1 MKKPNVLFVYPEFPP
16 TFWGFNSSVAY
27 QGWGKGRKRALMT
40 PTGSATVAAMMP
52 DDFNITGIVDM
63 NVEPLTDEH
72 IQNTDYVV
80 TTTMAAQEN
89 SHNEVIRRAHSFGK
103 RVVAGGPFP
112 TSSPDRNSEAD
123 YIVGGEAEL
132 TLRPFLEDL
141 LNGKAEKFYTEESVL
156 KSGRFDPANL
166 EHGKP
171 SLALTPIPRWD
182 SLKLGKYKFSGIQ
195 HSRGC
200 PFKCE
205 FCDIRMLFGE
215 HPRTKP
221 AEQMIEELDALN
233 FYMPRGE
240 VMILDD
246 NILANAKNL
255 RELLPEMIKWQE
267 RKNYPFLFITQASVN
282 LAWDQNRDILEDMV
296 RAGFEGVFVGYE
308 SVDREA
314 LKGMHKGQNLVLP
327 PLEATRR
334 LQKAGL
340 NVTGGFIIGSD
351 ADKPSVFDD
360 LFSFVQEAGIVI
372 PMIGLLT
379 APDGTDLHKRL
390 EREGRMRNGT
400 TGNTAHHLGFN
411 FEPKLPEE
419 FLTDG
424 YVNLLNRVFSS
435 KNYYARCRTLL
446 ENLGENSLVGNADN
460 SDVLAFGRSLYRQI
474 FAKGGWEY
482 AKHLTWT
489 LANHLKKIPQAVA
502 QSIYSDHLAKITKAV
517 SDVHGYNLKTQ
528 SLYDGFREKVE
539 NVIESMKDGAVV
551 SEKKVLAMANRI
563 IDRAER
569 EYSKLHFKEDAR
581 NAFESLKDKVYR
593 DIDRFRSRRS
603 LTA

>member
-52 DDFNITGIVDM
+52 EDFNITGIVDM

-103 RVVAGGPFP
+103 KVISGGPFP
-112 TSSPDRNSEAD
+112 TSSPERNNEAD
-123 YIVGGEAEL
+123 YVVGGEAEL
-132 TLRPFLEDL
+132 TLKPFLEDL
-141 LNGKAEKFYTEESVL
+141 LNGKAGKFYTEESVL

-182 SLKLGKYKFSGIQ
+182 LVNLKRYKLAGIQ
-195 HSRGC
+195 TGRAC

-205 FCDIRMLFGE
+205 FCDIRKLFGE
-215 HPRTKP
+215 HPRNKP
-221 AEQMIEELDALN
+221 VDQAIEELDVLHY
-233 FYMPRGE
+233 YMPRGG
-240 VMILDD
+240 VMILND
-246 NILANAKNL
+246 NILADRNYL
-255 RELLPEMIKWQE
+255 RNFLQAAIIWQE
-267 RKNYPFLFITQASVN
+267 KNKRPFLFTTQVSAD
-282 LAWDQNRDILEDMV
+282 LAWDQNRDILENMV
-296 RAGFEGVFVGYE
+296 RAGFESVFVGYE

-314 LKGMHKGQNLVLP
+314 LKNMHKEQNLVLP
-327 PLEATRR
+327 PLDATRR
-334 LQKAGL
+334 MQKAGL
-340 NVTGGFIIGSD
+340 SVTGGFFVGSD
-351 ADKPSVFDD
+351 DDKPTVFDD
-360 LFSFVQEAGIVI
+360 LFNFIQEAGIVI

-379 APDGTDLHKRL
+379 ALEGTDLQKKL
-390 EREGRMRNGT
+390 EREGRMRAES
-400 TGNTAHHLGFN
+400 TGNNVHHLGFN
-411 FEPKLPEE
+411 FEPKLPED

-424 YVNLLNRVFSS
+424 YVDLLNKVFSP

-446 ENLGENSLVGNADN
+446 ENLGENSLVGNADK
-460 SDVLAFGRSLYRQI
+460 SDVLAFGRSLYKQI

-482 AKHLTWT
+482 AKHLAGT
-489 LANHLKKIPQAVA
+489 LISNPKKFPQAVA
-502 QSIYSDHLAKITKAV
+502 QGIYSDHLAYITKAV
-517 SDVHGYNLKTQ
+517 SDVHGYNVRTQ
-528 SLYDGFREKVE
+528 SLYESFRGKVE
-539 NVIESMKDGAVV
+539 DAFGSMKDGAVV
-551 SEKKVLAMANRI
+551 SEKKVVEMADRI
-563 IDRAER
+563 IARAER

-593 DIDRFRSRRS
+593 DIERFRSRRS
-603 LTA
+603 LAT